1 MIPALQQL
9 SSGLQ
14 RVFSAP
20 ARHPETWFDWRGI
33 ELAKEQVIRD
43 HGGASIS
50 VDRRTI
56 MASIEDFRRTGK
68 AVSFRELKYVCLG
81 IGSVDARGWCI
92 LSDERLRRAAIG
104 LADGQEAVHRKLRCF
119 QALLAAYFS
128 FQLGQA
134 DADAEAGW
142 RELRAWLQRQRL
154 VLLGKLDTRPQWF
167 DGLDRHAELLTD
179 KPCDK
184 FGPGLLRG
192 DASGLDDAR
201 SSLAIEADS
210 WVMEA
215 AVLAQMKA
223 AARLDDRRFK
233 EALPS
238 LIQFATGQAGVKVGE
253 RLRIKCIASLV
264 SRYAKATATPEHP
277 GLRDASV
284 GAIGN
289 PWLRKSS
296 WDAHVVSDD
305 GSPDRQAR
313 EMVFGWLKGRLIQD
327 FFELLSAEG
336 TGDGR
341 RLAYWLRF
349 APFVDDMWFALGP
362 YAQSRRDAKFREFR
376 DRAKGRLLDL
386 EATTS
391 DNNAFVMRIGAYLA
405 IEFGSTGN
413 AFFLLEWEKLPKAV
427 ANVLSSGRARE
438 SIDIFSLKPRVHAL
452 KKSHMDAPTAL
463 KSWEQKFDDDL
474 LPMLGVKPEERPACV
489 PDLERLLEGRDIV
502 VTDTRASGGSL
513 KLTPDE
519 RLAPIARQ
527 LTELGMVRRSTRG
540 WFKE

>member
-20 ARHPETWFDWRGI
+20 ARHPETWFNSRGI

-43 HGGASIS
+43 HGGASIA

-56 MASIEDFRRTGK
+56 MASVEDFRRTGR
-68 AVSFRELKYVCLG
+68 AGSFRELKYVCLG
-81 IGSVDARGWCI
+81 IGSMDARGWCI
-92 LSDERLRRAAIG
+92 LSDEQLRRAAIE
-104 LADGQEAVHRKLRCF
+104 LADGQDAVHRKLRCF
-119 QALLAAYFS
+119 QALLSAYLS
-128 FQLGQA
+128 FPLSQA
-134 DADAEAGW
+134 DANAEAGW
-142 RELRAWLQRQRL
+142 RALRSWLHRQRL
-154 VLLGKLDTRPQWF
+154 ILLGKLDNRPQWF

-184 FGPGLLRG
+184 YGPDLLRG
-192 DASGLDDAR
+192 DAASLNDAR
-201 SSLAIEADS
+201 ISLTIEADS
-210 WVMEA
+210 WVMDA

-223 AARLDDRRFK
+223 AARLDDRRFE

-238 LIQFATGQAGVKVGE
+238 LIQIATGKAGLKVGD
-253 RLRIKCIASLV
+253 RLRFKCVALLV
-264 SRYAKATATPEHP
+264 SRYSKATATPEHP
-277 GLRDASV
+277 GLRDAAV
-284 GAIGN
+284 GVIGN
-289 PWLRKSS
+289 PWLRKAN
-296 WDAHVVSDD
+296 WDAHVVLED
-305 GSPDRQAR
+305 GSPDRHAR

-336 TGDGR
+336 SGDR
-341 RLAYWLRF
+341 RRRAYWLRF
-349 APFVDDMWFALGP
+349 APFIDDMWFALGP
-362 YAQSRRDAKFREFR
+362 NAQSRDDVSFREFI

-405 IEFGSTGN
+405 IEFGSKNN
-413 AFFLLEWEKLPKAV
+413 AFFLLEWDKLPRAV
-427 ANVLSSGRARE
+427 ANALSSGRARE

-452 KKSHMDAPTAL
+452 KKSHTDAPTAL
-463 KSWEQKFDDDL
+463 KSWEQKFDDYL
-474 LPMLGVKPEERPACV
+474 LPTLGVKPDERPACV
-489 PDLERLLEGRDIV
+489 PDLEKLLEGRDV
-502 VTDTRASGGSL
+502 VVADTRASGGSL

-527 LTELGMVRRSTRG
+527 LSALGMVRRSTRG

>member
-9 SSGLQ
+9 TSGLN
-14 RVFSAP
+14 RVFAVP
-20 ARHPETWFDWRGI
+20 ARHPETWFDSRGI

-43 HGGASIS
+43 HGGASIA

-56 MASIEDFRRTGK
+56 MASVEDFRRSGK
-68 AVSFRELKYVCLG
+68 AASFRELKYVCLG
-81 IGSVDARGWCI
+81 IGSMDARGWCL

-119 QALLAAYFS
+119 QALLSAYLS
-128 FQLGQA
+128 FPLGQA
-134 DADAEAGW
+134 DANAEAGW
-142 RELRAWLQRQRL
+142 RELRAWLHRQRL
-154 VLLGKLDTRPQWF
+154 VLLGKLDNRPKWF
-167 DGLDRHAELLTD
+167 DGLDRHSELLTD

-184 FGPGLLRG
+184 FGPDLLRG
-192 DASGLDDAR
+192 DATGLNEAR

-238 LIQFATGQAGVKVGE
+238 LVQIATGQAGVKVGD
-253 RLRIKCIASLV
+253 RLRVKCVALLV
-264 SRYAKATATPEHP
+264 SRYSRAAATPEHP
-277 GLRDASV
+277 TLRDASV
-284 GAIGN
+284 SVIGN
-289 PWLRKSS
+289 PWLRKAN
-296 WDAHVVSDD
+296 WDAHVVLED
-305 GSPDRQAR
+305 GSPDREAR

-336 TGDGR
+336 SGDRR

-362 YAQSRRDAKFREFR
+362 YAQSRNDSSFREFR

-405 IEFGSTGN
+405 IEFGSKGN
-413 AFFLLEWEKLPKAV
+413 AFFLLEWDKLPKAV
-427 ANVLSSGRARE
+427 ANALRSGRARE
-438 SIDIFSLKPRVHAL
+438 SIDIFSLKPRVHVL

-474 LPMLGVKPEERPACV
+474 LPTLGVKPDERPACV
-489 PDLERLLEGRDIV
+489 PDLEKLLDGRDIV
-502 VTDTRASGGSL
+502 VADTRASGGSL

-527 LTELGMVRRSTRG
+527 LSALGMVRRSTRG

>member
-9 SSGLQ
+9 ALGLN
-14 RVFSAP
+14 RVFAVA
-20 ARHPETWFDWRGI
+20 ARHPETWFDPRGI
-33 ELAKEQVIRD
+33 EQAKEQVIRD
-43 HGGASIS
+43 HGGASMA

-56 MASIEDFRRTGK
+56 MASVEDFRRSGE
-68 AVSFRELKYVCLG
+68 AASFRELKYVCLG
-81 IGSVDARGWCI
+81 IGSMDASGWCV
-92 LSDERLRRAAIG
+92 LSDVRLRRAAIG
-104 LADGQEAVHRKLRCF
+104 LVDGQEAVHRKLRCF
-119 QALLAAYFS
+119 QALLSAYLS
-128 FQLGQA
+128 FPLSRA
-134 DADAEAGW
+134 DAKAEAGW
-142 RELRAWLQRQRL
+142 LELRAWLHRQRL
-154 VLLGKLDTRPQWF
+154 TLLGKLENRPKWF
-167 DGLDRHAELLTD
+167 DGLDRHAELLTAA
-179 KPCDK
+179 PCEK
-184 FGPGLLRG
+184 FGLDLLRG

-215 AVLAQMKA
+215 AVLAHMKA

-233 EALPS
+233 EALPR
-238 LIQFATGQAGVKVGE
+238 LVQIATGQAGVKVGDL
-253 RLRIKCIASLV
+253 LRVKCVALLV
-264 SRYAKATATPEHP
+264 SRYSKSAAAPEHP
-277 GLRDASV
+277 VLRDASV
-284 GAIGN
+284 SVIGD
-289 PWLRKSS
+289 PWLRKAK
-296 WDAHVVSDD
+296 WDAHVVLDD

-336 TGDGR
+336 SGDRR

-362 YAQSRRDAKFREFR
+362 YAQSRNDLSFREFR

-405 IEFGSTGN
+405 IEFGSKGN
-413 AFFLLEWEKLPKAV
+413 AFFLLEWDKLPKAV
-427 ANVLSSGRARE
+427 ANALSSGRARE
-438 SIDIFSLKPRVHAL
+438 SIDIFSLKPRIHVL

-474 LPMLGVKPEERPACV
+474 IPTLGVKPDERPACV
-489 PDLERLLEGRDIV
+489 PDLEELLKGRDIAV
-502 VTDTRASGGSL
+502 ADTRASGGSL

-527 LTELGMVRRSTRG
+527 LSALGMVRRSTRG

>member
-9 SSGLQ
+9 ASGLN
-14 RVFSAP
+14 RVFAVS
-20 ARHPETWFDWRGI
+20 ARHPETWFDSRGI

-43 HGGASIS
+43 HGGASIA

-56 MASIEDFRRTGK
+56 MASVEDFRRSGR
-68 AVSFRELKYVCLG
+68 AASFRELKYVCLG
-81 IGSVDARGWCI
+81 IGSMDARGWCL

-119 QALLAAYFS
+119 QALLSAYLS
-128 FQLGQA
+128 FPLGQA
-134 DADAEAGW
+134 DANAEAGW
-142 RELRAWLQRQRL
+142 RELRAWLHRQRL
-154 VLLGKLDTRPQWF
+154 VLLGKLDNRPQWF

-184 FGPGLLRG
+184 FGPDLLRG
-192 DASGLDDAR
+192 DATGLNDAR

-238 LIQFATGQAGVKVGE
+238 LVQIATGQAGVKVGD
-253 RLRIKCIASLV
+253 RLRVKCVALLV
-264 SRYAKATATPEHP
+264 SRYSRAAVTPEHP
-277 GLRDASV
+277 TLRDASV
-284 GAIGN
+284 SVIGN
-289 PWLRKSS
+289 PWLRKAN
-296 WDAHVVSDD
+296 WDAHVILED

-336 TGDGR
+336 SGDRR

-362 YAQSRRDAKFREFR
+362 YAQSRNDSSFREFR

-405 IEFGSTGN
+405 IEFGSKGN
-413 AFFLLEWEKLPKAV
+413 AFFLLEWDKLPKAV
-427 ANVLSSGRARE
+427 ANALSSGRARE
-438 SIDIFSLKPRVHAL
+438 SIDIFSLKPRVHVL

-474 LPMLGVKPEERPACV
+474 LPTLGVKPDERPACV
-489 PDLERLLEGRDIV
+489 PDLEKLLDGRDIV
-502 VTDTRASGGSL
+502 VADTRASGGSL

-527 LTELGMVRRSTRG
+527 LSALGMVRRSTRG

>member
-9 SSGLQ
+9 DSGLN
-14 RVFSAP
+14 RVFGVP
-20 ARHPETWFDWRGI
+20 ARHPETWFDSRGI

-43 HGGASIS
+43 HGGASIA

-56 MASIEDFRRTGK
+56 MASVEDFRRSGK
-68 AVSFRELKYVCLG
+68 AASFREIKYVCLG
-81 IGSVDARGWCI
+81 IGSMDAGGWCL
-92 LSDERLRRAAIG
+92 LSDERLRRTAIG
-104 LADGQEAVHRKLRCF
+104 LADGQEAVNRKLRCF
-119 QALLAAYFS
+119 QALLSAYLS
-128 FQLGQA
+128 FPLSQA
-134 DADAEAGW
+134 DANAEAGW
-142 RELRAWLQRQRL
+142 RELRAWLHRQRL
-154 VLLGKLDTRPQWF
+154 VLLGKLESRPQWF
-167 DGLDRHAELLTD
+167 DGLDRHADLLTER
-179 KPCDK
+179 PCEK
-184 FGPGLLRG
+184 FGPDLLRG
-192 DASGLDDAR
+192 DASGLNDAR

-238 LIQFATGQAGVKVGE
+238 LVQIATGQAGVKVGD
-253 RLRIKCIASLV
+253 RLRLKCVALLI
-264 SRYAKATATPEHP
+264 SRYSKSAAAPEHP
-277 GLRDASV
+277 ALRDASV
-284 GAIGN
+284 SVIGN
-289 PWLRKSS
+289 PWLRRAN
-296 WDAHVVSDD
+296 WDAHVVLDD

-327 FFELLSAEG
+327 FFELLSSEG
-336 TGDGR
+336 SGDRR

-362 YAQSRRDAKFREFR
+362 HAQSRNDASFREFR

-405 IEFGSTGN
+405 IEFGSKGN
-413 AFFLLEWEKLPKAV
+413 AFFLLEWDKLPRAV
-427 ANVLSSGRARE
+427 ANALSSGRARE
-438 SIDIFSLKPRVHAL
+438 SIDIFSLKPRVHVL

-474 LPMLGVKPEERPACV
+474 LPTLGVKPDERPACV
-489 PDLERLLEGRDIV
+489 PDLEKLLEGRAIV
-502 VTDTRASGGSL
+502 VADTRASGGSL

-519 RLAPIARQ
+519 RLVPIARQ
-527 LTELGMVRRSTRG
+527 LSALGMVRRSTRG

>member
-1 MIPALQQL
+1 
-9 SSGLQ
+9 
-14 RVFSAP
+14 
-20 ARHPETWFDWRGI
+20 
-33 ELAKEQVIRD
+33 
-43 HGGASIS
+43 
-50 VDRRTI
+50 
-56 MASIEDFRRTGK
+56 
-68 AVSFRELKYVCLG
+68 
-81 IGSVDARGWCI
+81 
-92 LSDERLRRAAIG
+92 
-104 LADGQEAVHRKLRCF
+104 LADGQDAVHRKLRCF
-119 QALLAAYFS
+119 QALLSAYLS
-128 FQLGQA
+128 FPLSQA
-134 DADAEAGW
+134 DGNAEAGW
-142 RELRAWLQRQRL
+142 RELRSWLQRQRL
-154 VLLGKLDTRPQWF
+154 VLLGKLDNRPQWF
-167 DGLDRHAELLTD
+167 DGLDRHADLLTD

-184 FGPGLLRG
+184 YGADLLRG
-192 DASGLDDAR
+192 DAASLNDAR
-201 SSLAIEADS
+201 NSLAIEAES

-215 AVLAQMKA
+215 AVLSQMKA

-238 LIQFATGQAGVKVGE
+238 LIQIATGQLGVKVGD
-253 RLRIKCIASLV
+253 RLRVKCIALLV
-264 SRYAKATATPEHP
+264 SRYSRATATPEYP

-284 GAIGN
+284 GVIGN
-289 PWLRKSS
+289 PWLRKAN
-296 WDAHVVSDD
+296 WDAHVLLDD

-336 TGDGR
+336 SGDRR

-362 YAQSRRDAKFREFR
+362 YAQSRNDENFREFR

-405 IEFGSTGN
+405 IEFGSKGN

-427 ANVLSSGRARE
+427 ANALSSGRAQE
-438 SIDIFSLKPRVHAL
+438 SIDIFSLKPRVNVL
-452 KKSHMDAPTAL
+452 KKSHIDAPTAL

-474 LPMLGVKPEERPACV
+474 LPTLGVKPEQRPACV
-489 PDLERLLEGRDIV
+489 PNLEKLLEGRDIV
-502 VTDTRASGGSL
+502 VADTRASGGSL

-519 RLAPIARQ
+519 RLVPIARQ
-527 LTELGMVRRSTRG
+527 LSALGMVRRPTRG